1 MKRLLLSAL
10 LALCLLATGCLAD
23 ASTDTATPPAADALL
38 PATVSRHTDG
48 DTAWFQL
55 ESGAEEKVRFIGMDT
70 PEVYGEVEAYGA
82 EASAYTASA
91 LPIGRQVWLETDVEL
106 RDQYG
111 RMLAY
116 VWLERPTSGRDAE
129 VRAKMLNAQLL
140 LDGYAMVSTYPPN
153 VKYVKLFTRYQAE
166 AREAG
171 VGLWGAE

>member
-1 MKRLLLSAL
+1 MKPRTLLAALLLAA
-10 LALCLLATGCLAD
+10 LALTGCLAD
-23 ASTDTATPPAADALL
+23 ASTDTAAPPATLT
-38 PATVSRHTDG
+38 PAAVTRHTDG

-55 ESGAEEKVRFIGMDT
+55 ESGAEEKVRFIGIDT

-116 VWLERPTSGRDAE
+116 VWLEQPTSGSDAE

-140 LDGYAMVSTYPPN
+140 LDGYAAVSTYPPN
-153 VKYVKLFTRYQAE
+153 VKYVELFARYQAE

-171 VGLWGAE
+171 AGLWGAER